1 MKVVFV
7 TGDHPRHSYIAR
19 ALARTGYLTAI
30 VSERRDAFMP
40 EPPAH
45 LGDPLKTLFRHHFQK
60 REESEAR
67 HFSTL
72 EWPNVPRH
80 DTTADALNG
89 SEVQSL
95 LTRYKPE
102 LLLSYGCHMLSPET
116 LACVPGE
123 RWNIHGGLS
132 PWYRGAITH
141 FWPSYMLEPQMTGM
155 TVHDLTTAL
164 DAGDVVHQCA
174 ADLMRGD
181 GLHDLAAR
189 AVLKLA
195 DELLILLEK
204 LASGGNI
211 IKHAHKTSGKLWP
224 SRDWRAEHLH
234 MIYEVYGDRVVDH
247 YLDGAFE
254 QKEPKLHRQF

>member
-1 MKVVFV
+1 MKVVFI

-19 ALARTGYLTAI
+19 ALASTGHLTAI
-30 VSERRDAFMP
+30 ISERRDAFVP

-45 LGDPLKTLFRHHFQK
+45 LSEALKTLFRHHFAK
-60 REESEAR
+60 REGCEAR
-67 HFSTL
+67 HFGTL
-72 EWPNVPRH
+72 EWPDIPRH
-80 DTTADALNG
+80 DTTMDALNG
-89 SEVQSL
+89 KETQAL
-95 LTRYKPE
+95 LSHHKPD
-102 LLLSYGCHMLSPET
+102 LLLSYGCHMLSSET
-116 LACVPGE
+116 LDCVVGE

-132 PWYRGAITH
+132 PWYKGAITH

-174 ADLMRGD
+174 ADLVRGD

-195 DELLILLEK
+195 KELPDLIEK
-204 LASGGNI
+204 LARGEKI
-211 IKHAHKTSGKLWP
+211 KKHAHKTTGKLWP
-224 SRDWRAEHLH
+224 SRDWRPEHLH
-234 MIYEVYGDRVVDH
+234 TIYTVYNDRIVDH

-254 QKEPKLHRQF
+254 KRAPKLHRQV